1 MEVLKNFVM
10 HNNNKIIYVYPIFD
24 NESFTIILKISS
36 FLLLYFLSH
45 LCHSSRGL
53 NNVELST
60 HQSIGQGLAAYSAK
74 LLMACEKPR

>member
-1 MEVLKNFVM
+1 M
-10 HNNNKIIYVYPIFD
+10 HTNNKIINVDPIFD
-24 NESFTIILKISS
+24 NESVTIILKTSS

-45 LCHSSRGL
+45 LCHSSRGF